1 MSQLTDAAY
10 DEVVVTLSQD
20 PDVDVTI
27 TDEGLLA
34 RGRRFAF
41 LDHDHLVVK
50 LPTARAADLMA
61 RRVAGGHAEG
71 EGWVSVS
78 SIDLWLELA
87 AEAHSFV
94 GEPAVG
100 GQS

>member
-1 MSQLTDAAY
+1 MSELTDAAY
-10 DEVVVTLSQD
+10 DEVVFTLAQD
-20 PDVDVTI
+20 PDVDVTVS
-27 TDEGLLA
+27 DDGLLA

-41 LDHDHLVVK
+41 LDDDHLVVK
-50 LPTARAADLMA
+50 LPHDRAADLVA
-61 RRVAGGHAEG
+61 RRIAGGRPEG

-78 SIDLWLELA
+78 SVDLWLELA
-87 AEAHSFV
+87 GEAHAFV

>member
-1 MSQLTDAAY
+1 MSELTDKAY
-10 DEVVVTLSQD
+10 DEVVVTLGQD
-20 PDVDVTI
+20 PDVDVTV
-27 TDEGLLA
+27 TDDGLLV
-34 RGRRFAF
+34 RGKRFAF
-41 LDHDHLVVK
+41 LDDDRLVVK
-50 LPTARAADLMA
+50 LPTDRAADLIA
-61 RRVAGGHAEG
+61 RRVAGGSAEG

-87 AEAHSFV
+87 GEAHTFV